1 MLYVLFAVV
10 MILNLLVAMFAT
22 TYSRVRGDSSTIWK
36 KQRYNLVIEYYN
48 NPAKVNPLK
57 MRGDDLHSVTIN
69 LANNAA
75 AYPVFGHLLGN
86 QIRGVV
92 AVLEERKLLGSQG
105 SEPPACSWTT
115 FSSATPYLRK

>member
-48 NPAKVNPLK
+48 NPAKVDSLA
-57 MRGDDLHSVTIN
+57 MGRIYFVTLN

-75 AYPVFGHLLGN
+75 AHPLFGHLLGN
-86 QIRGVV
+86 QVRGLT
-92 AVLEERKLLGSQG
+92 ANSKKELPGTPG
-105 SEPPACSWTT
+105 SEPPACSRTT
-115 FSSATPYLRK
+115 LS